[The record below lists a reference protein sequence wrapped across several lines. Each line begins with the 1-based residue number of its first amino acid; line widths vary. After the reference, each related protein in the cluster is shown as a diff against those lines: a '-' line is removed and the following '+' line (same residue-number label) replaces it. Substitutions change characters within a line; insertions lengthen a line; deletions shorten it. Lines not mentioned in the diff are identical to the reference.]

1 MNCWERKEVCTVR
14 HNNIFS
20 LPILQKKPI
29 HGIYVFLF
37 KILSMNNFIWP
48 KTHRFIEFWVGN
60 NSETKMSKSNSI
72 SEITFYLS
80 RPPFCRFSFFVKTTK
95 QNFCF
100 TFFVLYAKKYKKT
113 RTRKRINFHFKIQ
126 FYVQTLSIKPSTKID
141 FHFTV
146 FWFTFFLGGGGEN
159 LPFFSK
165 QSVGPPLPFNKK
177 PADPHL

>member
-1 MNCWERKEVCTVR
+1 MIVSRWNFERVLISMANPFKWNRFSLSFPPSLTILTIFHRLCVISKFHDHLMWSYGLIFINTPYRLKFMNCWERKEVCTVR

-80 RPPFCRFSFFVKTTK
+80 PT
-95 QNFCF
+95 
-100 TFFVLYAKKYKKT
+100 YK
-113 RTRKRINFHFKIQ
+113 
-126 FYVQTLSIKPSTKID
+126 
-141 FHFTV
+141 
-146 FWFTFFLGGGGEN
+146 
-159 LPFFSK
+159 
-165 QSVGPPLPFNKK
+165 
-177 PADPHL
+177 